1 MKSSKTFGANT
12 PNVAQYVT
20 DCTLHLYSASGSS
33 TVDVYF
39 DNGTAGTAAS
49 IYVPWDTS
57 GASDINLG
65 YTTQSAPLTTITAA
79 SGTTVYVALAYSVAN
94 GFQLRSSTQP
104 FSYSALRSDA
114 LADGGYFVI
123 FASVETSS
131 GVTAGG
137 GGTTT
142 YGGNGGANNVVKVA

>member
-1 MKSSKTFGANT
+1 MKGSKTFSANI

-39 DNGTAGTAAS
+39 DNGTAGTAAT
-49 IYVPWDTS
+49 IFVPWDTS

-65 YTTQSAPLTTITAA
+65 FTTQSSPYTTISAV
-79 SGTTVYVALAYSVAN
+79 SGSTVYVALSYSVVN
-94 GFQLRSSTQP
+94 GFQLHSSTQP

-114 LADGGYFVI
+114 LADGGYFTI

-131 GVTAGG
+131 GVTVGG

-142 YGGNGGANNVVKVA
+142 YGGNGGANGVVKAL